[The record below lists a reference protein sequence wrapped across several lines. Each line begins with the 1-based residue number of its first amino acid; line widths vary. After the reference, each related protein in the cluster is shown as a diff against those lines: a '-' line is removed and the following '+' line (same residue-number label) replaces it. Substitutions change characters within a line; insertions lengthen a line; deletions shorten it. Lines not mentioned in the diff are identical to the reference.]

1 MINAV
6 NFAKRT
12 NGTINVLFVINPTT
26 LSTSENPLNFIKS
39 IEDEYSKIEN
49 KLKKLIEIIR
59 EQEKIGIAYK
69 VEFGNLSTIV
79 KTQIKKI
86 NPDVILINYNR
97 LKKNILSRK
106 IIPDYLDDYNG
117 SILISNEKKNTL
129 PKEIFKLGC
138 FESEVFLN
146 ENKFIKNLLIN
157 NSSTV
162 NVFLSSTNNNP
173 SLVQKFKKVL
183 NNKVKVFE
191 FETKNQNLGILKYLK
206 FSKSDLLCIH
216 NPSKEE
222 ILDQYEDVINKSKLP
237 FLIIKS

>member
-1 MINAV
+1 M
-6 NFAKRT
+6 
-12 NGTINVLFVINPTT
+12 
-26 LSTSENPLNFIKS
+26 
-39 IEDEYSKIEN
+39 
-49 KLKKLIEIIR
+49 KK
-59 EQEKIGIAYK
+59 KH
-69 VEFGNLSTIV
+69 
-79 KTQIKKI
+79 
-86 NPDVILINYNR
+86 
-97 LKKNILSRK
+97 
-106 IIPDYLDDYNG
+106 
-117 SILISNEKKNTL
+117 TL

-191 FETKNQNLGILKYLK
+191 FEFEFESKNQNLGILKYLK

-237 FLIIKS
+237 FLIVKS

>member
-1 MINAV
+1 M
-6 NFAKRT
+6 
-12 NGTINVLFVINPTT
+12 
-26 LSTSENPLNFIKS
+26 
-39 IEDEYSKIEN
+39 
-49 KLKKLIEIIR
+49 
-59 EQEKIGIAYK
+59 
-69 VEFGNLSTIV
+69 
-79 KTQIKKI
+79 
-86 NPDVILINYNR
+86 
-97 LKKNILSRK
+97 
-106 IIPDYLDDYNG
+106 
-117 SILISNEKKNTL
+117 KKNTHC
-129 PKEIFKLGC
+129 PKRYLNCC

-191 FETKNQNLGILKYLK
+191 FESKNQNLGILKYLK

-237 FLIIKS
+237 FLIVNS